1 MNALHGTR
9 CFTPPVLFLMV
20 FLIASCSDAA
30 GPDPLLLEVVAGDGQ
45 EAQIGTPVA
54 AALIVHVMGLDSV
67 PRQGV
72 PVEWTVLRGGGT
84 VEPAAASSDT
94 AGIVEAAWTLGS
106 EAGEQLVRASAG
118 GESVSFEAWAAPP
131 PPEDWSE
138 VIEIRPA
145 ARLETDSE
153 TLTGSIW
160 LFNHWGGTLR
170 LTTGNGC
177 FFGWGYPALYTTSG
191 ELVKKANNACVFV
204 RWTTSIPPGDSI
216 YRQGELNVAIVPAGE
231 YVLRLGFGV
240 GEINGEEATLPD
252 VETPVTI
259 GG

>member
-9 CFTPPVLFLMV
+9 RFSPLVLFLLV

-30 GPDPLLLEVVAGDGQ
+30 GPDPILLEVVAGDGQ
-45 EAQIGTPVA
+45 EAQVGSPVA

-72 PVEWTVLRGGGT
+72 PVEWTVLQGGGT
-84 VEPAAASSDT
+84 VDPVAASSDT

-106 EAGEQLVRASAG
+106 EPGEQLVRASAG
-118 GESVSFEAWAAPP
+118 GESVSFDAWAAPP

-138 VIEIRPA
+138 VIEIRPS
-145 ARLETDSE
+145 ARLESDGE

-170 LTTGNGC
+170 LTTNAC
-177 FFGWGYPALYTTSG
+177 FFGWHYPALYTMNR
-191 ELVKKANNACVFV
+191 ELVKQANNACTFMQS
-204 RWTTSIPPGDSI
+204 TTSVPPGDSI
-216 YRQGELNVAIVPAGE
+216 YRQGDLNVAIVPAGE
-231 YVLRLGFGV
+231 YILRIGFGV

-252 VETPVTI
+252 VETTVTI